1 MDVLLLLTL
10 ATVAWSL
17 FANLVIGD
25 RGYVVRNLA
34 LTGVLVAVALGAGWE
49 TADLG
54 LAVADVGDGFRWGRG
69 AVLAAAFVI
78 ALAAGL
84 ADHVPLARRLLADR
98 RAALS
103 LPELVHAV
111 LVRIPLGTVVFEEV
125 LFRGLV
131 LGAALQVLPVTGAVA
146 WQSATFGLWHV
157 APTIVALRENDVVPA
172 SATGLRASIGAVAV
186 TSLAGAGL
194 ALMVLGTGSL
204 VAPMLTH
211 WALNAF
217 GLLAAAVTQA
227 TDEPRG
233 GSTAPS

>member
-1 MDVLLLLTL
+1 MDVLVLLTL
-10 ATVAWSL
+10 ATVVWSL
-17 FANLVIGD
+17 FANLVLGD
-25 RGYVVRNLA
+25 RGYVVRNLV
-34 LTGVLVAVALGAGWE
+34 LTGALVAVALGAGWE
-49 TADLG
+49 AGDLG
-54 LAVADVGDGFRWGRG
+54 LAAEDLGEGFRWGRG

-84 ADHVPLARRLLADR
+84 ADHVALARRLLADR
-98 RAALS
+98 RAALP
-103 LPELVHAV
+103 LPALVHAV

-125 LFRGLV
+125 LFRGVV
-131 LGAALQVLPVTGAVA
+131 LGAAMRVLPLTGAVA
-146 WQSATFGLWHV
+146 WQSVAFGLWHV
-157 APTIVALRENDVVPA
+157 APTIVALRENDVDPA
-172 SATGLRASIGAVAV
+172 SATGWPTIVGAVAV
-186 TSLAGAGL
+186 TTIAGVGF
-194 ALMVLGTGSL
+194 ALLTLGTGSL